1 MSLAKEFWCKN
12 GPKYR
17 ELPQCRVLVHACY
30 RKLLSCLL
38 VGLFFAEPSDEVEEG
53 EQDEAG
59 WAGHGRVP
67 RIELRQKQLVIQ
79 RCAL

>member
-17 ELPQCRVLVHACY
+17 ELPQRRALVRACY

-53 EQDEAG
+53 E
-59 WAGHGRVP
+59 
-67 RIELRQKQLVIQ
+67 
-79 RCAL
+79 